1 MTRPPDALSQSPNLK
16 NLGGSFRIVGWISF
30 WIQAVLGV
38 VSGGLVLMAFVAS
51 VSGESQASNP
61 LGGLGLLFTVGGL
74 LAMGVSAFW
83 SFRYTRW
90 GRRFLAP
97 TVDALPSK
105 AETLKL
111 IKLVLVTDLA
121 GILITFIAVFAS
133 VGVSIGKILANGAVS
148 FPQSSRQLVEP
159 IDLLLIQGCV
169 NVLAGLF
176 AGVVASLWLLQ
187 RTTQQRPSR

>member
-1 MTRPPDALSQSPNLK
+1 MTRPSDALSQSPSLK
-16 NLGGSFRIVGWISF
+16 NLGGSFRLVGWISF

-38 VSGGLVLMAFVAS
+38 VSGGLVLMAFIAS
-51 VSGESQASNP
+51 VSDRSQASNP

-97 TVDALPSK
+97 AEAFPSK
-105 AETLKL
+105 AETLKF

>member
-1 MTRPPDALSQSPNLK
+1 MARPSDALSQSPNLK
-16 NLGGSFRIVGWISF
+16 NLGGSFRLVGWISF
-30 WIQAVLGV
+30 WIQAILGV
-38 VSGGLVLMAFVAS
+38 VSGGLVLMAFVTS

-74 LAMGVSAFW
+74 LAMWLSAFW

-97 TVDALPSK
+97 AEAFPSK
-105 AETLKL
+105 AETLKF

-121 GILITFIAVFAS
+121 GILVTFIAVFSS

-159 IDLLLIQGCV
+159 IDLLLIQACV